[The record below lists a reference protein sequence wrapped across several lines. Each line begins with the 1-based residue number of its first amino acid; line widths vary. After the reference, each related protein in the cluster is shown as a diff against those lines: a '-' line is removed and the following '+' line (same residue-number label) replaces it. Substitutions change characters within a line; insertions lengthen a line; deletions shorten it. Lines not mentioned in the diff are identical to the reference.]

1 MDPSF
6 LLLAHMENL
15 SSAAMRE
22 AGSETSHGPDDSS
35 INNKDRIEFYKYS
48 VFLRNLTNI
57 PVGAQDS
64 DRMIPFSLGRNLG
77 WAGAGRWQ

>member
-35 INNKDRIEFYKYS
+35 INNKDRMDFIEQLAVHTMVSFAH
-48 VFLRNLTNI
+48 LNGEI
-57 PVGAQDS
+57 
-64 DRMIPFSLGRNLG
+64 
-77 WAGAGRWQ
+77 